1 MSMNH
6 PLIQKSYPYIMKY
19 IIDTLGKVHPS
30 KKISMAPGGR
40 AINIWS
46 EAADVKQWEDYYNG
60 KRKTRPTAK
69 SNSNALLKQEEEI
82 ASGEFVDD
90 ILTPEVMDALYGR

>member
-6 PLIQKSYPYIMKY
+6 PLIQKSHPYIMKH
-19 IIDTLGKVHPS
+19 IIDTLSKHHPD

-60 KRKTRPTAK
+60 KRKTRPTAE

-82 ASGEFVDD
+82 ENGEFGEH
-90 ILTPEVMDALYGR
+90 ILTPEVMDALHGR